1 MELEVY
7 KFDYTYVNTIINQLK
22 EACKRYYTYVGNVSN
37 FQIETGMLR
46 AIRSSTYFQ
55 PKWDISAGLID
66 KSLLDFLKDNYLHLY
81 NLCSGK
87 IIFTDNKGNEID
99 FTHFCATL
107 DCYRTDGIIPKEWG
121 GWQGD
126 LATLTIQVVNKSND
140 SQDFDILNSYARTML
155 GASNYSFAKE
165 DINSDIDASNIYNY
179 MKQSNLDFVT
189 AFKNYYYN
197 SMNMSRFNRFIN
209 YMGDEAFYIMMKGPA
224 ELIYTGLQGYAGLGK
239 TPSITQQRAVS
250 GTFANF
256 VFEKRDSSI
265 T

>member
-1 MELEVY
+1 MEVY
-7 KFDYTYVNTIINQLK
+7 KFDYTYINTVINQLK
-22 EACKRYYTYVGNVSN
+22 EACKKYYDYIGVSSN
-37 FQIETGMLR
+37 FEIETGMLR
-46 AIRSSTYFQ
+46 AIRSSSYNGL
-55 PKWDISAGLID
+55 KWDISAGLID
-66 KSLLDFLKDNYLHLY
+66 TSLLDFLKKNYLYLY

-107 DCYRTDGIIPKEWG
+107 DAYRMDNIIPKEWA

-126 LATLTIQVVNKSND
+126 LATLTLDVVKKSNNSENYD
-140 SQDFDILNSYARTML
+140 LLISYARTML
-155 GASNYSFAKE
+155 GTPEYSFSKE

-197 SMNMSRFNRFIN
+197 YMNMSRFNRFIT

-224 ELIYTGLQGYAGLGK
+224 ELIYTGLQGYPGLGK
-239 TPSITQQRAVS
+239 TPSITQQKAVS